1 MPLQVTAMLPISRG
15 IPASG
20 SRGMVRAGKGRRKR
34 VCRRNR
40 KLLDKKSRSLK
51 RTSRERTTVLQ
62 TIKAWIPGKMMPDS
76 VNRTML
82 QIPCEKA
89 DVPEHFWTKSPK
101 VRCKAGAGGKP
112 GFYKGKQ
119 HVYRAGQFQSAGG
132 NREETAGCGRL
143 SPEGHLQAVAEK
155 GKIP

>member
-1 MPLQVTAMLPISRG
+1 MISCDIYELGGLSTAR
-15 IPASG
+15 
-20 SRGMVRAGKGRRKR
+20 
-34 VCRRNR
+34 
-40 KLLDKKSRSLK
+40 
-51 RTSRERTTVLQ
+51 
-62 TIKAWIPGKMMPDS
+62 
-76 VNRTML
+76 
-82 QIPCEKA
+82 
-89 DVPEHFWTKSPK
+89 KSPK